1 MLECICAAAMNSEML
16 RLASLRAL
24 EHAKTLTN
32 CNSLH
37 CFDEIT
43 IPTTAS
49 VGGVPVELFVLPVFV
64 AVLYITRPRQ
74 VQTQKQN

>member
-24 EHAKTLTN
+24 EHANTLTN

-43 IPTTAS
+43 IPSTAS
-49 VGGVPVELFVLPVFV
+49 TGGVPVELFALPVFAV
-64 AVLYITRPRQ
+64 VLYITRPRQ
-74 VQTQKQN
+74 SQAKK